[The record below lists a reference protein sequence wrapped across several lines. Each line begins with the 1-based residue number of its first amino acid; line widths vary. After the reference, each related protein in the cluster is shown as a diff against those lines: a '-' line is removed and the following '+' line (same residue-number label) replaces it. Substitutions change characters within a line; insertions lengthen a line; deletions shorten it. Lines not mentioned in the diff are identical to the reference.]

1 MPNVTSISPTDFTL
15 QFYETQ
21 DENLISQFE
30 VDTVLTGSSYIE
42 FYIYDNNQT
51 LLNSTTNYNSY
62 NVLNDGQSAG
72 NNNSISQFTISP
84 GDDVENL
91 GFGQGKYIAYYNFLT
106 KQVGDPNTNLF
117 ISEISSDRTEI
128 RLDSNTLSNL
138 DIVLS

>member
-62 NVLNDGQSAG
+62 NVLNDGQAAQS
-72 NNNSISQFTISP
+72 
-84 GDDVENL
+84 
-91 GFGQGKYIAYYNFLT
+91 
-106 KQVGDPNTNLF
+106 
-117 ISEISSDRTEI
+117 SEIMMANQQEI
-128 RLDSNTLSNL
+128 IIQYLNSQSPQVMMLK
-138 DIVLS
+138 I